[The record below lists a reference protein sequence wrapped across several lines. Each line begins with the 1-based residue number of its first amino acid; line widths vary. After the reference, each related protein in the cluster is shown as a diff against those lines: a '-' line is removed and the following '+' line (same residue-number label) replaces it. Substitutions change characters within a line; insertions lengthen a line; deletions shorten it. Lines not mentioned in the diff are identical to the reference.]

1 MGPGKEVIG
10 NRPQAVLIRRGGNE
24 LSGERLGSNVHQ
36 GPHEEPCSGES
47 LLGRQSGLGGD
58 PEIQKF
64 YVFACWIVHD
74 IVRLEIPV
82 DDPSR
87 VRRIDRI
94 GDLAH
99 NVRNFLT
106 GERRVTLR
114 VAFEQLTW
122 CPFDGQK
129 VKARARLTNLDRA
142 DHVRVKHPGTVGGF
156 TQKPRDGCAIIAQ
169 LFPQDFDC
177 NRTVPWMVGTV
188 DYGGAALTDLLANGV
203 TGERRSGEV
212 LARHAGE
219 ANPPVE
225 TQQAAKVTF
234 SMSSS
239 TMFFGRLH
247 VSSRHGR
254 RRSLITVVSMSA
266 VLGCGG
272 SRQPPEPSSPERDQP
287 ASRGTPSS
295 LLDPTELYQR
305 NGMIARTT
313 PMAFVGSIRFFPT
326 SRADSTLVLLAL
338 SMPNRSLTFTVAD
351 DRQEASYVV
360 ITEARQAGAVIQRR
374 EARESVRVA
383 SFRET
388 TRGDES
394 VIFQQFMML
403 APGSYEMAVIVRDAG
418 SARSGAYEV
427 TSSVPRFEP
436 NTVAPPVVAYEA
448 TPRIDADSL
457 PRLVINPRA
466 TIVFGRDTVVPIYVE
481 QSSPTAPGSEATVSV
496 LSSEGGLLWSD
507 TVALQPGKA
516 IASAVGSI
524 PATRFGV
531 GHFWITAAPLAGAAG
546 AIRVPLFISFGDEWG
561 IAPLEE
567 MVSYL
572 RYFVSHS
579 RLQALRDAAPEAR
592 ASAWMT
598 FWRETDPDPQT
609 TEHEGL
615 RDYFRRLITANERFR
630 DEGGPG
636 WLTERG
642 RVFITL
648 GEPDQILEQGE
659 VGIGNRGRLQI
670 WQYLQHRAQFV
681 FVDQSG
687 FGRWR
692 MTPASEA
699 EFESIA
705 VRVRRR

>member
-1 MGPGKEVIG
+1 
-10 NRPQAVLIRRGGNE
+10 
-24 LSGERLGSNVHQ
+24 
-36 GPHEEPCSGES
+36 
-47 LLGRQSGLGGD
+47 
-58 PEIQKF
+58 
-64 YVFACWIVHD
+64 
-74 IVRLEIPV
+74 
-82 DDPSR
+82 
-87 VRRIDRI
+87 
-94 GDLAH
+94 
-99 NVRNFLT
+99 
-106 GERRVTLR
+106 
-114 VAFEQLTW
+114 
-122 CPFDGQK
+122 
-129 VKARARLTNLDRA
+129 
-142 DHVRVKHPGTVGGF
+142 
-156 TQKPRDGCAIIAQ
+156 
-169 LFPQDFDC
+169 
-177 NRTVPWMVGTV
+177 
-188 DYGGAALTDLLANGV
+188 
-203 TGERRSGEV
+203 
-212 LARHAGE
+212 
-219 ANPPVE
+219 
-225 TQQAAKVTF
+225 
-234 SMSSS
+234 
-239 TMFFGRLH
+239 
-247 VSSRHGR
+247 
-254 RRSLITVVSMSA
+254 
-266 VLGCGG
+266 
-272 SRQPPEPSSPERDQP
+272 
-287 ASRGTPSS
+287 
-295 LLDPTELYQR
+295 
-305 NGMIARTT
+305 MIARTT

-326 SRADSTLVLLAL
+326 GRADSTLMLLAL
-338 SMPNRSLTFTVAD
+338 SMPNRSLTFAVAG

-394 VIFQQFMML
+394 VIFQQFMTL
-403 APGSYEMAVIVRDAG
+403 APGNYEMAVIVRDAG

-436 NTVAPPVVAYEA
+436 NTVTPPVVAYEA

-466 TIVFGRDTVVPIYVE
+466 TIVFGRDTVVSIYVE
-481 QSSPTAPGSEATVSV
+481 QSSPTAAGSEATVSV

-531 GHFWITAAPLAGAAG
+531 GHFWITAAPLASAA
-546 AIRVPLFISFGDEWG
+546 AVTRVPLFISFGDEWG

-630 DEGGPG
+630 DEGGAG